1 MPLVKII
8 HMIIALPHYL
18 SSISFTSLTFLY
30 HLWQNKGRAFA
41 LGSPGDKERQL
52 LAHHDHHHH
61 QLKAQQSLP
70 RPPPPPP
77 PHQFKDHL
85 LDLQGRPHHRAPPP
99 QAQTSPKS
107 QPSPPSTESTRSRRS
122 RVTPQPASPPSRAS
136 TQPGGHLDLHHHP
149 HGNGIPICCSTSVAV
164 SFIPSTPGSV

>member
-1 MPLVKII
+1 MLGLQAKKNLKNPKVSIRKSFVSERERSFAFGQNHPYDHRFAPLNL
-8 HMIIALPHYL
+8 HPFL
-18 SSISFTSLTFLY
+18 SPVLTFLY

-70 RPPPPPP
+70 RPPPPPLPPPP

-85 LDLQGRPHHRAPPP
+85 LDLQGRPHHRAPLH
-99 QAQTSPKS
+99 KLKHH
-107 QPSPPSTESTRSRRS
+107 PSPNHLHR
-122 RVTPQPASPPSRAS
+122 QLKALDPADPE
-136 TQPGGHLDLHHHP
+136 
-149 HGNGIPICCSTSVAV
+149 
-164 SFIPSTPGSV
+164 